1 MINEYYK
8 SATLSLM
15 CFTHRNTLRNIH
27 MHVHAYACI
36 YIYIYIYTHIEIYM
50 DFFLLSISTKPKT
63 YNDFQNIAINLT
75 IVLPKV

>member
-15 CFTHRNTLRNIH
+15 CFTRRNTLRNIH

-36 YIYIYIYTHIEIYM
+36 YIYIYIHTHRNIHG
-50 DFFLLSISTKPKT
+50 FFLTFYFYQTK
-63 YNDFQNIAINLT
+63 NL
-75 IVLPKV
+75 